1 MAMERVRPAPCP
13 CGRLSPP
20 ALSRPACGR
29 IVEVMA
35 TRSLHLDPALQ
46 EAVERARE
54 AIAEAGGLGVS
65 SAERYESPLGD
76 QEREA
81 VARIL
86 RDGTYRR
93 LADAV
98 AADDAELADL

>member
-1 MAMERVRPAPCP
+1 
-13 CGRLSPP
+13 
-20 ALSRPACGR
+20 
-29 IVEVMA
+29 
-35 TRSLHLDPALQ
+35 
-46 EAVERARE
+46 
-54 AIAEAGGLGVS
+54 LGVS

-98 AADDAELADL
+98 AADDAEL

>member
-1 MAMERVRPAPCP
+1 
-13 CGRLSPP
+13 
-20 ALSRPACGR
+20 
-29 IVEVMA
+29 MA

-46 EAVERARE
+46 EAVESTRK
-54 AIAEAGGLGVS
+54 AIAETGGLGVS
-65 SAERYESPLGD
+65 SPERYESPLGD

-93 LADAV
+93 LADAI
-98 AADDAELADL
+98 AADDTELADL

>member
-1 MAMERVRPAPCP
+1 
-13 CGRLSPP
+13 
-20 ALSRPACGR
+20 
-29 IVEVMA
+29 MA

-54 AIAEAGGLGVS
+54 TLDEAGGLGEAT
-65 SAERYESPLGD
+65 AERYESPLAD

-98 AADDAELADL
+98 AADDDELADL